1 MAKYSQEEKDA
12 YLKYFRNK
20 KKQGVSPRNIH
31 TFSLWRKVNRAGG
44 STQTQKQLRGLSQS
58 DADEI
63 FKKFGRK

>member
-20 KKQGVSPRNIH
+20 KRQGVSPRNIH

-44 STQTQKQLRGLSQS
+44 SKQMQGQLKGLSQS
-58 DADEI
+58 DAQEL